1 MSEFLGFPMGVL
13 IFPWSRRRAEAL
25 LQIVTGSRDVS
36 GIEVYITL
44 GFLEPSGG
52 IMRLFVFLIITTN
65 RFKYINS
72 LTFKT

>member
-13 IFPWSRRRAEAL
+13 IFPWFRRRAEAL

-44 GFLEPSGG
+44 GFLEPFGG

-65 RFKYINS
+65 RFKYING

>member
-1 MSEFLGFPMGVL
+1 MGVL